1 MRFCV
6 PTGNFG
12 DIYAGFAAGKMGLPI
27 DNLTIATNMNDI
39 LERTVKTGLYEVR
52 GVTPT
57 VSPSMDI
64 QVSSNFERLLFD
76 VHGRDSESI
85 VQLMSSLSQSG
96 AFKFGPEAL
105 KKINA
110 DFDAV
115 STEEEETLKTIA
127 DVYAASGVMI
137 DPHTAVALA
146 GSRSDNHNDNVA
158 NIILSTAHPAK
169 FPDAVEKATGHKP
182 HMPSELSALF
192 DLDEFFSVLPNDPET
207 VEEFI
212 KATTRANRNN

>member
-12 DIYAGFAAGKMGLPI
+12 DIYAGFAASNMGLSI
-27 DNLTIATNMNDI
+27 DRLTIATNTNDI
-39 LERTVKTGLYEVR
+39 LERAVKTGLYEVL

-57 VSPSMDI
+57 SSPSMDI

-76 VHGRDSESI
+76 AYDRNSENI
-85 VQLMSSLSQSG
+85 ARLMGSLRQSDT
-96 AFKFGPEAL
+96 FKISPEAL
-105 KKINA
+105 KNINA
-110 DFDAV
+110 DFGAV
-115 STEEEETLKTIA
+115 RTEEKETLRTIA

-137 DPHTAVALA
+137 DPHTAVALS
-146 GSRSDNHNDNVA
+146 GSRRNNHNDSVA
-158 NIILSTAHPAK
+158 NIILATAHPAK

-192 DLDEFFSVLPNDPET
+192 DLDEFFTVLPNDLET

-212 KATTRANRNN
+212 KASARARRNN